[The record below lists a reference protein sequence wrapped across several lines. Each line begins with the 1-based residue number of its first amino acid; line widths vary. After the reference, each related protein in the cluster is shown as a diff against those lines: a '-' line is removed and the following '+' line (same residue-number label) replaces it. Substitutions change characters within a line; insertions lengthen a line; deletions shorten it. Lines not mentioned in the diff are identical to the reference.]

1 MSLEHVQTDVWGL
14 DVVFLSIGL
23 YKAVSLGN
31 AVAECCCLT
40 DSQRSNPMHQLFFC
54 AIGHFKL
61 PIKPQEEGCLFI
73 YTQEAKLKDTIHHSG
88 KEITERE
95 RERSHVHHQAN
106 LLHLYFYYKCS
117 FPCFDFFHFILFYL
131 YFLIIFLFLFAV
143 LCCLIGY
150 GLHLISYTK
159 IRQNTTFRKTP
170 FRPIHSPNFLKNV
183 LNK

>member
-54 AIGHFKL
+54 AVYLYTHKKRNSRTPFTI
-61 PIKPQEEGCLFI
+61 QEKRSL
-73 YTQEAKLKDTIHHSG
+73 
-88 KEITERE
+88 RE
-95 RERSHVHHQAN
+95 RERPHVHHQAN

-117 FPCFDFFHFILFYL
+117 FPCFDFFKFYIVLFIFFNYFSLSFCCPVLPYRLWTASNQL
-131 YFLIIFLFLFAV
+131 YKNQ
-143 LCCLIGY
+143 
-150 GLHLISYTK
+150 TK
-159 IRQNTTFRKTP
+159 
-170 FRPIHSPNFLKNV
+170 
-183 LNK
+183 

>member
-1 MSLEHVQTDVWGL
+1 MCRQMFGVWMQFFSLSAFTKQ
-14 DVVFLSIGL
+14 FLWAMLWLSAAASQIARDQIPCINYSFALQATSSFPSSPRKRAVYL
-23 YKAVSLGN
+23 YTHKKRNSRTPFTIQEKRSL
-31 AVAECCCLT
+31 
-40 DSQRSNPMHQLFFC
+40 
-54 AIGHFKL
+54 
-61 PIKPQEEGCLFI
+61 
-73 YTQEAKLKDTIHHSG
+73 
-88 KEITERE
+88 RE
-95 RERSHVHHQAN
+95 RERPHVHHQAN

-117 FPCFDFFHFILFYL
+117 FPCFDFFNFILFYL

-170 FRPIHSPNFLKNV
+170 FSPIHSPNFLKNA